1 MQWKEAGIP
10 PQIVFE
16 IISPSNTKAEMEKK
30 LLFYDRYGV
39 EEYYIYDPD
48 KNNLQGW
55 LRAEDGLDIIT
66 KITDFIS
73 PRLKIRFLLGEETLQ
88 LYHPNGNPFLTYA
101 EIAQRAEQERQR
113 AEQAEQARKNAIPK
127 LLEMGL
133 SVEQIATALSLSVE
147 EVSIQQLSYTD

>member
-1 MQWKEAGIP
+1 M
-10 PQIVFE
+10 
-16 IISPSNTKAEMEKK
+16 
-30 LLFYDRYGV
+30 
-39 EEYYIYDPD
+39 
-48 KNNLQGW
+48 
-55 LRAEDGLDIIT
+55 DIIT